1 MPTNLNALIRFKTID
16 NCLHGGRGR
25 SIYDLIEKCSDALAE
40 YRGRN
45 ELISERTIRSDIH
58 FLRSEL
64 FNAPIEVKEGLY
76 FYSDPHF
83 SIFNLKITSMAVANK
98 LYKTNKKRFES
109 LSIDKNSVGEN
120 ISDIQFSLD
129 EREENYASE
138 TMFSK
143 SVKLTDKSLSAEGL
157 DFTKYVNLRNH
168 TWGEII
174 GILTESVTKKKR

>member
-98 LYKTNKKRFES
+98 LYKTNKKHFES
-109 LSIDKNSVGEN
+109 LSIDKISVDDK
-120 ISDIQFSLD
+120 ISDIRFSLN
-129 EREENYASE
+129 EREESYASE
-138 TMFSK
+138 TIDSK
-143 SVKLTDKSLSAEGL
+143 SVKLKDINQSAEVV
-157 DFTKYVNLRNH
+157 DFTKYVNLSNL

-174 GILTESVTKKKR
+174 GILTESVTKKRH